1 MPASRLLPLLALAAL
16 ATALPVERALLALV
30 GPDGP
35 SPARGALAED
45 DGNGG
50 RGQGGDGRSGGGDSR
65 SGRDDGSSGGD
76 ERDGDDGADHGA
88 ARGLRRHGLS
98 GSALAAPPAPP
109 LKEHAAGRGGR
120 DGGHMQAL
128 TIDEALG
135 RIGVG
140 PFHYRLLA
148 IFGLVWAADAM
159 QVLAIGFAAPS
170 LALSFGLTVPQ
181 AIQAGTA
188 FFLGMLLGA
197 WGFGRL
203 ADRIGR
209 RNVLV
214 ATVLIDAVFGLASAM
229 AGSFPMLLG
238 LRLLTGIGVGGT
250 LPVDYAMMAEFLP
263 PARRGR
269 WLVALE
275 GFWAVGTIAVA
286 LAAWALSLRGVPE
299 AWRWLFVLTALP
311 AVIGFFLR
319 LWLPESPHYLARQ
332 GRGAEAQAVLDRVAR
347 GNGRPPVAGPL
358 AATTAARGRMAD
370 LLAGSLRRRSLLVL
384 AAWLLVSTAY
394 YGVFIWLP
402 GRLVTEGY
410 GFVRGYGF
418 LVLLALAQVPG
429 YALAAVGVETIGRR
443 RTLILFLIASALGC
457 LLFVMAK
464 APLLIAAALL
474 AMSFALLGTWGA
486 LYAYTP
492 ELYPTELRATG
503 MGVAGA
509 MARLG
514 GLLAPSA
521 LTPVIALGFGTAIGL
536 LAVLLAVAALA
547 VAFIEVE
554 TRGRPLSLAA

>member
-1 MPASRLLPLLALAAL
+1 MPA
-16 ATALPVERALLALV
+16 V
-30 GPDGP
+30 
-35 SPARGALAED
+35 
-45 DGNGG
+45 
-50 RGQGGDGRSGGGDSR
+50 
-65 SGRDDGSSGGD
+65 
-76 ERDGDDGADHGA
+76 
-88 ARGLRRHGLS
+88 
-98 GSALAAPPAPP
+98 
-109 LKEHAAGRGGR
+109 
-120 DGGHMQAL
+120 
-128 TIDEALG
+128 TIDDALG
-135 RIGVG
+135 RIGIG

-170 LALSFGLTVPQ
+170 LAASFGLTIPE
-181 AIQAGTA
+181 AIQAGTT

-209 RNVLV
+209 RRVLI
-214 ATVLIDAVFGLASAM
+214 ATVLIDAILGLASAFST
-229 AGSFPMLLG
+229 SFPLLLA
-238 LRLLTGIGVGGT
+238 LRFLTGVGVGGT

-275 GFWAVGTIAVA
+275 GFWAVGTIVVA
-286 LAAWALSLRGVPE
+286 LAAWAASQWAGQD

-311 AVIGFFLR
+311 AMAGFWLR
-319 LWLPESPHYLARQ
+319 LWLPESPHYLVRR
-332 GRGAEAQAVLDRVAR
+332 GRVEEVRDVLDRIAR
-347 GNGRPPVAGPL
+347 GNGKPPVHEPL
-358 AATTAARGRMAD
+358 AAPVARRGRMQE
-370 LLAGSLRRRSLLVL
+370 LLAGGLRRRSLLIL

-418 LVLLALAQVPG
+418 LVLLAVAQVPG
-429 YALAAVGVETIGRR
+429 YLLAAIGVETIGRR
-443 RTLILFLIASALGC
+443 RTLIAFLCASAAGC
-457 LLFVMAK
+457 FLFVVARE
-464 APLLIAAALL
+464 PLLIGAALL

-521 LTPVIALGFGTAIGL
+521 VALIIGLGFGTVIAL
-536 LAVLLAVAALA
+536 LAVLLV
-547 VAFIEVE
+547 
-554 TRGRPLSLAA
+554 LAAFAVGGIEMETKGQPLDQIARA